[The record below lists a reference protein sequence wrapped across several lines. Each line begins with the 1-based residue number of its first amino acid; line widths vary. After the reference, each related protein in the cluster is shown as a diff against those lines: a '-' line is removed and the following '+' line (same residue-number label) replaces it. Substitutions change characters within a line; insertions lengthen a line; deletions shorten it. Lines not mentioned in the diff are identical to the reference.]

1 MISLTKIRA
10 NYRRT
15 VLCLLLTAAGIV
27 TAKAENHEKIF
38 GLSGGYITKNT
49 SAQAGVFFSYR
60 LNPWLRISPNA
71 TYIFRH
77 KGIDAFSLN
86 ADCHFTFP
94 LKTNSAWSIYPIAGI
109 GYWSWNIGNNNMG
122 DTGDY
127 EKDDDVSSRTQ
138 RFSLNMGAG
147 LQYMVTS
154 TLVLSVEAKYAL
166 MKHSSTDLFSF
177 SIGYHF

>member
-1 MISLTKIRA
+1 
-10 NYRRT
+10 
-15 VLCLLLTAAGIV
+15 
-27 TAKAENHEKIF
+27 
-38 GLSGGYITKNT
+38 
-49 SAQAGVFFSYR
+49 
-60 LNPWLRISPNA
+60 
-71 TYIFRH
+71 
-77 KGIDAFSLN
+77 
-86 ADCHFTFP
+86 
-94 LKTNSAWSIYPIAGI
+94 
-109 GYWSWNIGNNNMG
+109 MG